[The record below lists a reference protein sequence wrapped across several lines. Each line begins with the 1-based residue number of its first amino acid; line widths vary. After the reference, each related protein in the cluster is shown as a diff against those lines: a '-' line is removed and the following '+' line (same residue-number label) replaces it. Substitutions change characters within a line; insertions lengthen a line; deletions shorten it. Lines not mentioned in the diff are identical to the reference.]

1 MSEVSNASEKTLS
14 RLSADNIFRRD
25 EKSIQLKDYEET
37 GHSGTLRRIVYI
49 IFALQAV
56 TAVLFLEV
64 GFHFQQEYRII
75 LSLTEYLVISFGFL
89 LFLMPS
95 LILLYFLNDIRNDK
109 NDGTALKHG
118 VSAKGNNKAKRS
130 RLIEESLVDLKRKAF
145 TDSLTGLMNRTAFN
159 DIKER
164 FPTAP
169 AGVAVLMIDVDNFKV
184 INDSHGHAIGDRV
197 LEHIGHLI
205 KNNVSTSDTPI
216 RMGGDEFCVILKWTS
231 SQNPSLVAER
241 IRREVAMKPCVV
253 GGMNL
258 FSRVSVGVSQ
268 VNSSDHGL
276 VGFDALLEQA
286 DQALYVAKYSGKDA
300 CATYQGKDEKNAG

>member
-1 MSEVSNASEKTLS
+1 MSEVSSASEKTFDRLTAGNLFRQDEESVLLVNLESNGRSLS
-14 RLSADNIFRRD
+14 FKKILYGIIA
-25 EKSIQLKDYEET
+25 IQV
-37 GHSGTLRRIVYI
+37 I
-49 IFALQAV
+49 
-56 TAVLFLEV
+56 TAFLFLEI
-64 GFHFQQEYRII
+64 GFHFQEDYFII
-75 LSLTEYLVISFGFL
+75 LGLTEYLVISLGFL
-89 LFLMPS
+89 LLLAPS
-95 LILLYFLNDIRNDK
+95 LILLYTLSFVSRNNPNKEEKIRKYAFAPTSKEINR
-109 NDGTALKHG
+109 T
-118 VSAKGNNKAKRS
+118 
-130 RLIEESLVDLKRKAF
+130 RLTEESLVDLKRKAF

-169 AGVAVLMIDVDNFKV
+169 AGVAVLMVDVDNFKV

-205 KNNVSTSDTPI
+205 KNNISVSDTPI

-253 GGMNL
+253 GGMTL

-268 VNSSDHGL
+268 VNSIERGL
-276 VGFDALLEQA
+276 KGFDALLEQA
-286 DQALYVAKYSGKDA
+286 DHALYIAKYSGKDA
-300 CATYQGKDEKNAG
+300 CATYEANEKQDA

>member
-1 MSEVSNASEKTLS
+1 MNKVSNASEKALN
-14 RLSADNIFRRD
+14 RLNAENIFRRD
-25 EKSIQLKDYEET
+25 EESIQLKDYEEK
-37 GHSGTLRRIVYI
+37 GHSESLKKIVYI
-49 IFALQAV
+49 IFALQVA
-56 TAVLFLEV
+56 AAILFLEL
-64 GFHFQQEYRII
+64 GFHFQQEYHII

-89 LFLMPS
+89 LFLTPS
-95 LILLYFLNDIRNDK
+95 LILLYFLNDIRGEKENG
-109 NDGTALKHG
+109 NALKY
-118 VSAKGNNKAKRS
+118 SASVKGNNEAKRS

-164 FPTAP
+164 YPIAP

-268 VNSSDHGL
+268 VNSLDRGL

-300 CATYQGKDEKNAG
+300 CATYQEKEEKAA